1 MATIEGMEN
10 TDSLID
16 GPEWEA
22 IVAAVCREGE
32 TDAAID
38 ELVELLAA

>member
-1 MATIEGMEN
+1 MALVDITR
-10 TDSLID
+10 TDSLLA
-16 GPEWEA
+16 GPEFDA
-22 IVAAVCREGE
+22 LVDAVCREGE

>member
-1 MATIEGMEN
+1 MVLVSTTRTA
-10 TDSLID
+10 DSLLE
-16 GPEWEA
+16 GPEFDA
-22 IVAAVCREGE
+22 LVDAVCREGE